1 MILKSDLSVLVDRRL
16 DSFTCMCTMVV
27 SLECI
32 LYCWACLAVSSV
44 HKFRKP
50 YLMALVQLEMTGE
63 KRAA

>member
-1 MILKSDLSVLVDRRL
+1 MILKSDLSVSVDRRL

-32 LYCWACLAVSSV
+32 LYRWTCLAVSSV

-50 YLMALVQLEMTGE
+50 YLMALFQLEMTGE
-63 KRAA
+63 KRAT